1 MSPVS
6 LMPAKLIAKQ
16 AASNANYIG
25 MHRPYTN
32 AWAGADMAE
41 TADLLHVMYKQ
52 GPPQFA
58 CPVLMQVTLP
68 EEIKLIM
75 IFNSFDL
82 EII

>member
-1 MSPVS
+1 MQMHEREQKWLKP
-6 LMPAKLIAKQ
+6 LIC
-16 AASNANYIG
+16 Y
-25 MHRPYTN
+25 MY
-32 AWAGADMAE
+32 
-41 TADLLHVMYKQ
+41 MYKP

-75 IFNSFDL
+75 IFYNFDL